1 MKQSRFFLL
10 IVCAFLCV
18 NVASAAKWKAKHVVL
33 IGLDGWGAY
42 SVEKA
47 EMPTVKKLMADGSY
61 TLKKRSVLPSSS
73 AVNWASM
80 FMGAGREIHGFT
92 EWGSEKPELPSREIS
107 NYGLFPSV
115 WGLFRDAN
123 PDA

>member
-1 MKQSRFFLL
+1 MNTRKYLYIVAFVFLF
-10 IVCAFLCV
+10 A
-18 NVASAAKWKAKHVVL
+18 NVSFAAKWKAKHVVL

-47 EMPTVKKLMADGSY
+47 EMPTVKKLMAEGSY

-80 FMGAGREIHGFT
+80 GLVLSYTDIRSGVHG
-92 EWGSEKPELPSREIS
+92 LLNCRRV
-107 NYGLFPSV
+107 Y
-115 WGLFRDAN
+115 
-123 PDA
+123 